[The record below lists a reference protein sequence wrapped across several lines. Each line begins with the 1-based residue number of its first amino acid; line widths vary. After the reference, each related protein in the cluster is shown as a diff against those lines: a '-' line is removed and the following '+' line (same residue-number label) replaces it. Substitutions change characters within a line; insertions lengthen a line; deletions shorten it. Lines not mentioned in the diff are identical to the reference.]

1 MVERDERIAAVT
13 IVFNG
18 GAIHHGNVQFAVIV
32 AVKQG
37 DAAAH
42 GLDDIMLL
50 GRRYMRDSQACPAGN
65 ILELGNCCG

>member
-13 IVFNG
+13 IVFNR

-37 DAAAH
+37 NTAAH
-42 GLDDIMLL
+42 GLDNIMLL
-50 GRRYMRDSQACPAGN
+50 GRRDMRHTQIRLVRN
-65 ILELGNCCG
+65 ILE